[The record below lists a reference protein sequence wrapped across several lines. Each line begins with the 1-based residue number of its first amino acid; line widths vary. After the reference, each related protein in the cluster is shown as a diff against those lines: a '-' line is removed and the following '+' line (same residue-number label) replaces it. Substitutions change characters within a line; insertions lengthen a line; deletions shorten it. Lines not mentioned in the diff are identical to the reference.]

1 MTGYSLSKWLPPSI
15 IRVTACTGRTLGF
28 LSRMV
33 SKRYLPGY
41 RRWLGLLKGEA
52 ETCNLWVSACSL
64 VSAGIRRQR
73 GRLGYRFILGCRKR
87 VTQARR
93 GWVSSQFWLASRV
106 NAPAFRVWVSTLRWL
121 VQVCLR
127 GFYVFFCDVAFVA
140 CDVVE
145 GDAVFEVQCFRDL
158 VDFIGRP

>member
-28 LSRMV
+28 LSRTV

-52 ETCNLWVSACSL
+52 EMRNFWVSACSL

-73 GRLGYRFILGCRKR
+73 GSSGYRAECGCRKS

-106 NAPAFRVWVSTLRWL
+106 SAPAFRVWVSTLRWL
-121 VQVCLR
+121 VQVC
-127 GFYVFFCDVAFVA
+127 YAAFT
-140 CDVVE
+140 
-145 GDAVFEVQCFRDL
+145 CFSAMSHSVRAMS
-158 VDFIGRP
+158 

>member
-52 ETCNLWVSACSL
+52 EMRNFCVSAFSL

-73 GRLGYRFILGCRKR
+73 GSSGYRAKRGCRKR
-87 VTQARR
+87 VMQAKH
-93 GWVSSQFWLASRV
+93 
-106 NAPAFRVWVSTLRWL
+106 VWVS
-121 VQVCLR
+121 
-127 GFYVFFCDVAFVA
+127 
-140 CDVVE
+140 
-145 GDAVFEVQCFRDL
+145 
-158 VDFIGRP
+158 